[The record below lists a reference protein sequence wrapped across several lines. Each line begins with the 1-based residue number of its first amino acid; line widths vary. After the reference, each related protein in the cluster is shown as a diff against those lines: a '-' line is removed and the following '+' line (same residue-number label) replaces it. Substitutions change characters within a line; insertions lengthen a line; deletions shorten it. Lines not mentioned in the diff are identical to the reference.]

1 MAREHPDYRDNLEL
15 LNRRFPEHDM
25 LNVEELMQITG
36 IKTHRTVNK
45 HFKGGIVGGRISK
58 VKVARWM
65 CGMKM

>member
-1 MAREHPDYRDNLEL
+1 
-15 LNRRFPEHDM
+15 M

-45 HFKGGIVGGRISK
+45 HFRGGLVGGRISK

-65 CGMKM
+65 CGMRF